1 MRIAIFAS
9 HGGSNL
15 QAIIDAQKARRLT
28 SRVYLVISNNRKA
41 MALQRATTHQIEN
54 AVINSANYPDET
66 LRDQAIAASLKS
78 MQIDLVVLAG
88 YLKKL
93 GHITLSSFRGRII
106 NIHPSL
112 LPKHGG
118 RGMYGLNVHQAVIN
132 SRETMTG
139 VTVHWVDE
147 AYDTG
152 AIFLQKE
159 MPVLVDDSP
168 ESLQTRVL
176 QKEHEVL
183 VEAIQLLEQEDQT
196 REE

>member
-1 MRIAIFAS
+1 
-9 HGGSNL
+9 
-15 QAIIDAQKARRLT
+15 
-28 SRVYLVISNNRKA
+28 

-132 SRETMTG
+132 SRDAMTG

-152 AIFLQKE
+152 GIFLQKE

>member
-132 SRETMTG
+132 SRDAMTG

-183 VEAIQLLEQEDQT
+183 VEAIQLLEQEDQK